1 MSKFENTSDQQP
13 QNTNV
18 QQEPFKNLDD
28 LIRNHWPSGTHEGG
42 GALNEELR
50 QTIKTSLEDAKAIAK
65 ARIIPLELPHHR
77 CLCFHL
83 YNMVTDMERRANGRF
98 TDFVNLERKAEREGN
113 NAMKNHGEEW
123 GRWWNEH
130 RSKLNQVLK
139 DIETHKLRTLRTPVS
154 DALASDGA
162 LLDIPASSGPAGNSA
177 DAGPLSAA
185 EKFVKIERGK
195 IAEPGRCLRDMGL
208 VHNLLGVLCC
218 IIERSSKQYKQFPM
232 HPPDILFSSL
242 ALVPLGEDTSLI
254 LTVLIDVIQITEIA
268 QRVVCRLTSS
278 FSSRRWGYRDLNGAV
293 APTSTQIY
301 GSLENGDK
309 IKTSS
314 EKEKEKN
321 SNATDE
327 GG

>member
-113 NAMKNHGEEW
+113 NAMKNHAEEW

-139 DIETHKLRTLRTPVS
+139 DIEVPTRVKCRLVRLGLRKRKKVFTT
-154 DALASDGA
+154 D
-162 LLDIPASSGPAGNSA
+162 
-177 DAGPLSAA
+177 A
-185 EKFVKIERGK
+185 EKLERVERAMKLYEEKRFTQWSREDRAKIRRRSRDHDDGEWN
-195 IAEPGRCLRDMGL
+195 AE
-208 VHNLLGVLCC
+208 
-218 IIERSSKQYKQFPM
+218 
-232 HPPDILFSSL
+232 
-242 ALVPLGEDTSLI
+242 
-254 LTVLIDVIQITEIA
+254 
-268 QRVVCRLTSS
+268 
-278 FSSRRWGYRDLNGAV
+278 
-293 APTSTQIY
+293 
-301 GSLENGDK
+301 
-309 IKTSS
+309 
-314 EKEKEKN
+314 
-321 SNATDE
+321 
-327 GG
+327 